1 VGMIRRA
8 EERDVPS
15 LAELMSQ
22 LGYPTTARE
31 MSDRLRAISCDQS
44 FATFVAVEGD
54 DILGMIGISISLS
67 YEHNDRTGRIVA
79 LVVAEKM
86 RRRGIGRDLIE
97 AAENY
102 FRRQKILRIVLNTRF
117 EREAAH
123 GFYQTLGYVRTG
135 FRFAKQLR

>member
-1 VGMIRRA
+1 MIRRA
-8 EERDVPS
+8 EERDAPS

-31 MSDRLRAISCDQS
+31 MSDRLHAILCDQN

-54 DILGMIGISISLS
+54 DIWAMIGVSISPS
-67 YEHNDRTGRIVA
+67 YEHNDRTERIVA

-86 RRRGIGRDLIE
+86 RRRGIGRDLIV

-102 FRRQKILRIVLNTRF
+102 FRRQKILRVVLNTRL

-123 GFYQTLGYVRTG
+123 GFYQALGYVRTG
-135 FRFAKQLR
+135 FRFAKQLT